1 MRAKLLG
8 FLKLYEEEVSLL
20 LWTAA
25 LLFIIRSSGI
35 ILNNYAETAFLKRY
49 GVEYLPIV
57 NMLNA
62 VATFIITGFLTAFMG
77 KLPGARLLT
86 YVFIFCGIS
95 VTLIRILIPF
105 GFELLYPLLFMLK
118 SQFELLQAMLFW
130 NICNDIFNTRQSKR
144 LFPLLTAGGVIGL
157 IMGSFGT
164 PYFAKLFQMD
174 NLLYLYL
181 GTTLIGA
188 AIVEAMGRSYPSMV
202 FSDKEEN
209 KGKKKESMIQEFK
222 NVLPL
227 IKDSVLIK
235 IVLVLTFMPNV
246 VIPIM
251 NYQFSYAVND
261 QFATEAGMIQF
272 FGYFRG
278 GLYVISLFILLF
290 VGRIYGKWG
299 LPVALMFHPFNYM
312 IAFFAFL
319 FRFDFISAMYARL
332 STNIIRTTINV
343 PANSILIGLF
353 PKSYRGMIRPF
364 LRGTVVRLALFMGS
378 GLILIS
384 GNFFHPKYLTLVALP
399 FMMAWIAAPFI
410 LKAKYPKILMDL
422 ISNNLLDIKSMEQEE
437 LGQIFKGDKILSQ
450 LKQAFLSARGKD
462 AIWYGNLLK
471 IYSSQ
476 DLDKNILET
485 LENQDEQT
493 KIALIKMIS
502 PQSLATSMESLVRFL
517 DPQKPEV
524 TIAILK
530 IFCLQGSKSIKKID
544 VSVTPYINN
553 PHPVVRGFT
562 AACLYQGNPKKYSPI
577 IDRWIESNDINDL
590 QSGIVSAGLSGE
602 KIYIDILL
610 KILPRQDI
618 DQIIPDIIIALSRL
632 KARELNPV
640 IYSYFSHAHEPVRI
654 AALDAL
660 DINDDFSL
668 KKAISQL
675 ADNSDAIHKFAIRKI
690 KKSEYH
696 NNKILV
702 ESLGIPGTRI
712 RRGLFELLETLDIKE
727 LDVFMFAK
735 KNLDKCYAYLA
746 MSQNIEKQPQGK
758 MRDLAIEHLI
768 HQKELV
774 LENVIR
780 VLAIRDQTGRM
791 KTAWRGIFSPD
802 TGQRANAIELLNDI
816 MDRQL
821 FNAMLPLLESPTS
834 AMALTEGKKK
844 AIIPKFDPE
853 GKQVF
858 SNLLSSEDW
867 VDVIMGLSLTQEMP
881 SLIEGNGMLK
891 KLENSINKNISK
903 EIQMILMKNNKP
915 SSDPQSKDSQ
925 MIRATGISLGE
936 KILLLKEIEIFS
948 DLSPAELA
956 AIATVTKELNYP
968 GDQTVIKQNDVG
980 ETVFLVVDGEVE
992 VIKELADENKMVIA
1006 IIGAGDSFG
1015 EMALLE
1021 NEPRSATIRTTKS
1034 SRFLIIHQQE
1044 FKETAMEYP
1053 RIALKICK
1061 VLSRRIRNL
1070 HSGVHKS

>member
-62 VATFIITGFLTAFMG
+62 IFTFVITGFLTAFMG
-77 KLPGARLLT
+77 KLPAARLLT
-86 YVFIFCGIS
+86 YIFIFCGIS

-157 IMGSFGT
+157 ILGSFGT
-164 PYFAKLFQMD
+164 PYFARLFQMD

-181 GTTLIGA
+181 CTTLLGA
-188 AIVEAMGRSYPSMV
+188 GIVQAMGRSYPSLI
-202 FSDKEEN
+202 FSEKEEK
-209 KGKKKESMIQEFK
+209 KGKKKASMIQEFK
-222 NVLPL
+222 DVLPL

-251 NYQFSYAVND
+251 NYQFNYAVND
-261 QFATEAGMIQF
+261 QFASEAAMLQF

-278 GLYVISLFILLF
+278 GLYMISLFILLF

-319 FRFDFISAMYARL
+319 FRFDFFSAMYARM

-343 PANSILIGLF
+343 PAGSILIGLF
-353 PKSYRGMIRPF
+353 PASYRGMIRPF
-364 LRGTVVRLALFMGS
+364 LRGTVVRLALFIGS
-378 GLILIS
+378 SLILIS
-384 GNFFHPKYLTLVALP
+384 GNFFHPKYLSLVALP
-399 FMMAWIAAPFI
+399 FMLAWLAAPFV
-410 LKAKYPKILMDL
+410 LKSKYPKILMDL
-422 ISNNLLDIKSMEQEE
+422 ISNNLLDIKSMEKEE
-437 LGQIFKGDKILSQ
+437 LGQIFKGDKILPQ
-450 LKQAFLSARGKD
+450 LKEAFLSARGKD
-462 AIWYGNLLK
+462 AIWYGKLLK
-471 IYSSQ
+471 NFATP
-476 DLDKNILET
+476 DLDKSIFEN
-485 LENQDEQT
+485 LENQDDDT

-502 PQSLATSMESLVRFL
+502 PQGLAISMENLIPFL

-530 IFCLQGSKSIKKID
+530 IFCLQGSKSIKKIKLS
-544 VSVTPYINN
+544 VSPFINN
-553 PHPVVRGFT
+553 PHPVVKGFT
-562 AACLYQGNPKKYSPI
+562 VACLYKGNPEKYSGM
-577 IDRWIESNDINDL
+577 IDKWLESNDINDI

-602 KIYIDILL
+602 RIYIDTLL
-610 KILPRQDI
+610 KILSRHDI

-632 KARELNPV
+632 RARELNSV
-640 IYSYFSHAHEPVRI
+640 IYSYFSYDSKNVRM

-668 KKAISQL
+668 KKAILLL
-675 ADNSDAIHKFAIRKI
+675 ADNSDAIHDFAKEKI
-690 KKSEYH
+690 KNAEYH
-696 NNKILV
+696 NNGVLV
-702 ESLGIPGTRI
+702 ECLGLPGTRI

-727 LDVFMFAK
+727 LDMFLFAK

-746 MSQNIEKQPQGK
+746 MGQNLENRPPGE
-758 MRDLAIEHLI
+758 MRDLAIEHMLQ
-768 HQKELV
+768 QKELG
-774 LENVIR
+774 LENIIR
-780 VLAIRDQTGRM
+780 VLSIKDQTGRM
-791 KTAWRGIFSPD
+791 KTAWRGIFSAD
-802 TGQRANAIELLNDI
+802 KGQRANAIELLSDI
-816 MDRQL
+816 MDRKL
-821 FNAMLPLLESPTS
+821 FNAMLPLLESPTP
-834 AMALTEGKKK
+834 AMALIEGKKVTM
-844 AIIPKFDPE
+844 IPKFDPE

-867 VDVIMGLSLTQEMP
+867 VDVVMGLSLVHDEP
-881 SLIEGNGMLK
+881 SLIEGHGVFK
-891 KLENSINKNISK
+891 ELENSINKNIFK
-903 EIQMILMKNNKP
+903 EVQRILMKNGKESKN
-915 SSDPQSKDSQ
+915 PQRIKSTE
-925 MIRATGISLGE
+925 IPLGE

-968 GDQTVIKQNDVG
+968 EDRTVIKQNDVG
-980 ETVFLVVDGEVE
+980 DTVFLVVDGEVE
-992 VIKELADENKMVIA
+992 VIKEKTDGDEMVIA
-1006 IIGAGDSFG
+1006 TIGEGDAFG
-1015 EMALLE
+1015 EMALLDSE
-1021 NEPRSATIRTTKS
+1021 VRSATIRTTKS

-1070 HSGVHKS
+1070 HSQI

>member
-25 LLFIIRSSGI
+25 LLFVIRSSGI

-62 VATFIITGFLTAFMG
+62 IATFFVTGFLTAFMG
-77 KLPGARLLT
+77 KLPGAKLLS
-86 YVFIFCGIS
+86 YVFIFSGIS

-157 IMGSFGT
+157 ILGSFGT

-181 GTTLIGA
+181 STTLLGA
-188 AIVEAMGRSYPSMV
+188 GIVQAMGRSYPSLI
-202 FSDKEEN
+202 FSEKNE
-209 KGKKKESMIQEFK
+209 KAKKKKASMVQEFK

-246 VIPIM
+246 VVPIM
-251 NYQFSYAVND
+251 NYQFNYAVND
-261 QFATEAGMIQF
+261 QFASEANMIEF

-278 GLYVISLFILLF
+278 GLYMISLFILLF

-319 FRFDFISAMYARL
+319 FRFDFFSAMYARM

-343 PANSILIGLF
+343 PAGSILIGLF
-353 PKSYRGMIRPF
+353 PASYRGMIRPF
-364 LRGTVVRLALFMGS
+364 LRGTVVRLALFVGS
-378 GLILIS
+378 SLILIS
-384 GNFFHPKYLTLVALP
+384 GNFFHPKYLSLVALP
-399 FMMAWIAAPFI
+399 FMLAWIAAPFV
-410 LKAKYPKILMDL
+410 LKSKYPKILMDL
-422 ISNNLLDIKSMEQEE
+422 ISNNLLDVKSMEQEE
-437 LGQIFKGDKILSQ
+437 LGQIFKGDKILPQ
-450 LKQAFLSARGKD
+450 LKEAFLSARGKD
-462 AIWYGNLLK
+462 AIWYGKLLK
-471 IYSSQ
+471 NFSTQ
-476 DLDKNILET
+476 DLDKSIFEN
-485 LENQDEQT
+485 LENQDDDT

-502 PQSLATSMESLVRFL
+502 PQGLAISMENLIPLL
-517 DPQKPEV
+517 DPKKPEV

-530 IFCLQGSKSIKKID
+530 IFCLQGSKSIKKIKLS
-544 VSVTPYINN
+544 VSPFINN
-553 PHPVVRGFT
+553 PHPVVKGFT
-562 AACLYQGNPKKYSPI
+562 VACLYQGNHEKYSVM
-577 IDRWIESNDINDL
+577 IDKWLESNDINDI

-602 KIYIDILL
+602 RIYIDTLL
-610 KILPRQDI
+610 KILSRHDI

-632 KARELNPV
+632 RARELNSV
-640 IYSYFSHAHEPVRI
+640 IYSYFSYDSKNVRM

-668 KKAISQL
+668 KKAILLL
-675 ADNSDAIHKFAIRKI
+675 ADNSDAIHDFAKEKI
-690 KKSEYH
+690 KKAEYH
-696 NNKILV
+696 NNGVLV
-702 ESLGIPGTRI
+702 ECLGLPGTRI
-712 RRGLFELLETLDIKE
+712 RKALFELLETLDIKE
-727 LDVFMFAK
+727 LDMFLFAK

-746 MSQNIEKQPQGK
+746 MGQNLENRPPGE
-758 MRDLAIEHLI
+758 MRDLAIEHMLQ
-768 HQKELV
+768 QKELG
-774 LENVIR
+774 LENIIR
-780 VLAIRDQTGRM
+780 VLSIRDQTGRM
-791 KTAWRGIFSPD
+791 KTAWRGIFSAD
-802 TGQRANAIELLNDI
+802 KGQRANAIELLSDI
-816 MDRQL
+816 MDRKL
-821 FNAMLPLLESPTS
+821 FNAMLPLLESPTP
-834 AMALTEGKKK
+834 AMALIEGKKVT
-844 AIIPKFDPE
+844 IIPKFDPE

-867 VDVIMGLSLTQEMP
+867 VDVVMGLSLTHDEP
-881 SLIEGNGMLK
+881 SLIEGHGVFK
-891 KLENSINKNISK
+891 ELENSINKNIFK
-903 EIQMILMKNNKP
+903 EVQRILMKNGKESKN
-915 SSDPQSKDSQ
+915 PQRIKSTE
-925 MIRATGISLGE
+925 IPLGE

-948 DLSPAELA
+948 GLSPAELA

-968 GDQTVIKQNDVG
+968 EDRTVFKQNDVG
-980 ETVFLVVDGEVE
+980 ETVFLVVNGEVE
-992 VIKELADENKMVIA
+992 VIKEKTDGDEMVIA
-1006 IIGAGDSFG
+1006 TIGEGDAFG

-1021 NEPRSATIRTTKS
+1021 NEVRSATIKTTKS

-1070 HSGVHKS
+1070 HSQI

>member
-8 FLKLYEEEVSLL
+8 LLKLYEEEVNLL

-95 VTLIRILIPF
+95 VTMIRILMPF

-157 IMGSFGT
+157 ILGSFGT

-181 GTTLIGA
+181 CTTIIGA
-188 AIVEAMGRSYPSMV
+188 SIVEAMGRSYPSMI
-202 FSDKEEN
+202 FSEKKKTN
-209 KGKKKESMIQEFK
+209 GKKKDSMIQEFK

-235 IVLVLTFMPNV
+235 IVLILTFMPNV
-246 VIPIM
+246 VIPII
-251 NYQFSYAVND
+251 NYQFNYAIND
-261 QFATEAGMIQF
+261 QFATESGMLQF

-312 IAFFAFL
+312 IAFMAFL

-364 LRGTVVRLALFMGS
+364 LRGTVVRLALFVGS

-384 GNFFHPKYLTLVALP
+384 ENFFHPRYLTLVALP
-399 FMMAWIAAPFI
+399 FMLAWIAAPFI

-422 ISNNLLDIKSMEQEE
+422 ISNNLLDIKSMEKKE
-437 LGQIFKGDKILSQ
+437 LGQVFKGDKILSR

-462 AIWYGNLLK
+462 AIWHGNLLK
-471 IYSSQ
+471 IYSSE

-502 PQSLATSMESLVRFL
+502 PQGLATSLESLVRFL
-517 DPQKPEV
+517 DPQKPEL

-530 IFCLQGSKSIKKID
+530 IFCLHGPTSIKKID
-544 VSVTPYINN
+544 VSVAPYINN
-553 PHPVVRGFT
+553 PHPVVKGFT
-562 AACLYQGNPKKYSPI
+562 AACLYQGNPKPYGAM
-577 IDRWIESNDINDL
+577 IDRWIKSNELNDL
-590 QSGIVSAGLSGE
+590 QSGIVSAGLSGKKE
-602 KIYIDILL
+602 YIDTLL
-610 KILPRQDI
+610 KILSRQDI

-632 KARELNPV
+632 RARELNTV
-640 IYSYFSHAHEPVRI
+640 IYSYFSHDHEKVRM

-675 ADNSDAIHKFAIRKI
+675 ADNSDGIHKFAIKKI
-690 KKSEYH
+690 KNSKYH

-712 RRGLFELLETLDIKE
+712 RRGLFELLETLDIKG

-735 KNLDKCYAYLA
+735 KNIDKCYAYLA
-746 MSQNIEKQPQGK
+746 MSQNLEKQPQGK

-768 HQKELV
+768 NQKELV
-774 LENVIR
+774 LENIIR
-780 VLAIRDQTGRM
+780 VLAIRDQTDRM
-791 KTAWRGIFSPD
+791 KTAWKGVFSPD
-802 TGQRANAIELLNDI
+802 TSQRANAIELLNDI
-816 MDRQL
+816 MDRKL
-821 FNAMLPLLESPTS
+821 FNAMLPLLESPTP
-834 AMALTEGKKK
+834 AMALAEGKNV
-844 AIIPKFDPE
+844 AIIPEFDPE

-858 SNLLSSEDW
+858 SNLISSEDW
-867 VDVIMGLSLTQEMP
+867 VDVIMGLGLTQDMP

-903 EIQMILMKNNKP
+903 EMQMILMKKTKP
-915 SSDPQSKDSQ
+915 STDSQANDPQRVRE
-925 MIRATGISLGE
+925 IEISLGE
-936 KILLLKEIEIFS
+936 TILLLKEIEIFS
-948 DLSPAELA
+948 GLSPAELA
-956 AIATVTKELNYP
+956 AIATVTKQLNYP
-968 GDQTVIKQNDVG
+968 GDRTVIKQNDVG
-980 ETVFLVVDGEVE
+980 ETVFLVIDGEVE

-1006 IIGAGDSFG
+1006 VISQGDSFG

-1021 NEPRSATIRTTKS
+1021 NEPRSATIRTTKP

-1053 RIALKICK
+1053 GIALKICK

-1070 HSGVHKS
+1070 HKDN

>member
-62 VATFIITGFLTAFMG
+62 IFTFVITGFLTAFMG

-157 IMGSFGT
+157 ILGSFGT
-164 PYFAKLFQMD
+164 PYFARLFQMD

-181 GTTLIGA
+181 CTTLLGA
-188 AIVEAMGRSYPSMV
+188 GIVQAMGRSYPSLI
-202 FSDKEEN
+202 FSEKKET
-209 KGKKKESMIQEFK
+209 KGKKKASMIQEFK
-222 NVLPL
+222 DVLPL

-251 NYQFSYAVND
+251 NYQFNYAVND
-261 QFATEAGMIQF
+261 QFASEASMIQF

-278 GLYVISLFILLF
+278 GLYTISLFILLF

-319 FRFDFISAMYARL
+319 FRFDFFSAMYARM

-343 PANSILIGLF
+343 PAGSILIGLF
-353 PKSYRGMIRPF
+353 PASYRGMIRPF
-364 LRGTVVRLALFMGS
+364 LRGTVVRLALFVGS
-378 GLILIS
+378 SLILIS
-384 GNFFHPKYLTLVALP
+384 GNFFHPKYLSLVAMP
-399 FMMAWIAAPFI
+399 FMLIWLAAPFV
-410 LKAKYPKILMDL
+410 LKSKYPKILMDL
-422 ISNNLLDIKSMEQEE
+422 ISNNLLDIKSMAQEE
-437 LGQIFKGDKILSQ
+437 LGQIFKGDKILPQ
-450 LKQAFLSARGKD
+450 LKEAFLSARGKD
-462 AIWYGNLLK
+462 AIWYGKLLK
-471 IYSSQ
+471 NFSTQ
-476 DLDKNILET
+476 DLDEIILES
-485 LENQDEQT
+485 LENQDDET
-493 KIALIKMIS
+493 KIALIKMIT
-502 PQSLATSMESLVRFL
+502 PQGIASSMENLIPFL

-530 IFCLQGSKSIKKID
+530 IFCLQGSKSIKKIKLS
-544 VSVTPYINN
+544 VSPFINN
-553 PHPVVRGFT
+553 PHPVVKGFT
-562 AACLYQGNPKKYSPI
+562 AACLYQGNPEKYSVM
-577 IDRWIESNDINDL
+577 IDKWLESDDINDI

-602 KIYIDILL
+602 RIYIDTLL
-610 KILPRQDI
+610 KILSRHDI

-632 KARELNPV
+632 RARELNSV
-640 IYSYFSHAHEPVRI
+640 IYSYFSYDSKNVRM

-668 KKAISQL
+668 KKAILLL
-675 ADNSDAIHKFAIRKI
+675 ADNSDAIHDFAKEKI
-690 KKSEYH
+690 KNAEYH
-696 NNKILV
+696 NNGVLV
-702 ESLGIPGTRI
+702 ECLGLPGTRI

-727 LDVFMFAK
+727 LDMFLFAK

-746 MSQNIEKQPQGK
+746 MGQNLENRPPGE
-758 MRDLAIEHLI
+758 MRDLAIEHMLQ
-768 HQKELV
+768 QKELG
-774 LENVIR
+774 LENIIR
-780 VLAIRDQTGRM
+780 VLSIRDQTGRM
-791 KTAWRGIFSPD
+791 KTAWRGIFSAD
-802 TGQRANAIELLNDI
+802 KGQRANAIELLSDI
-816 MDRQL
+816 MDRKI
-821 FNAMLPLLESPTS
+821 FNAMLPLLESPTP
-834 AMALTEGKKK
+834 AMALIEGKKVT
-844 AIIPKFDPE
+844 IIPKFDPE

-867 VDVIMGLSLTQEMP
+867 VDVVMGLSLANDEP
-881 SLIEGNGMLK
+881 SLIEGHGVFK
-891 KLENSINKNISK
+891 ELENSINKNIFK
-903 EIQMILMKNNKP
+903 EVQRILMKNGKESKN
-915 SSDPQSKDSQ
+915 PQRIKSTE
-925 MIRATGISLGE
+925 IPLGE

-948 DLSPAELA
+948 GLSPAELA

-968 GDQTVIKQNDVG
+968 EDRTVFKQNDVG

-992 VIKELADENKMVIA
+992 VIKERKDGDEMVIA
-1006 IIGAGDSFG
+1006 TIGVGDAFG

-1021 NEPRSATIRTTKS
+1021 DELRSATIRTTKS

-1070 HSGVHKS
+1070 HSQI

>member
-8 FLKLYEEEVSLL
+8 LLKLYEEEVNLL

-49 GVEYLPIV
+49 GVEYLPII

-62 VATFIITGFLTAFMG
+62 IATFIITGFLTAFMG

-157 IMGSFGT
+157 ILGSFGT

-181 GTTLIGA
+181 CTTIIGA
-188 AIVEAMGRSYPSMV
+188 SIVEAMGRSYPSMV
-202 FSDKEEN
+202 FSDKKKK

-227 IKDSVLIK
+227 IKDSILIK

-246 VIPIM
+246 VVPIM

-261 QFATEAGMIQF
+261 QFASETGMIQF

-278 GLYVISLFILLF
+278 GLNMVSLFILLF

-319 FRFDFISAMYARL
+319 FRFDFFSAMYARL

-364 LRGTVVRLALFMGS
+364 LRGTIVRLALFVGS

-399 FMMAWIAAPFI
+399 FMLAWIAAPFI

-422 ISNNLLDIKSMEQEE
+422 ISNNLLDIKSMEKEE
-437 LGQIFKGDKILSQ
+437 LGQIFKGEKILSQ
-450 LKQAFLSARGKD
+450 LKQAFLSAKGKD
-462 AIWYGNLLK
+462 AIWYANLLK
-471 IYSSQ
+471 IYSDQ

-493 KIALIKMIS
+493 RIALIKMIS
-502 PQSLATSMESLVRFL
+502 PQGLTGSMESLVPFL
-517 DPQKPEV
+517 DPEKPEV

-562 AACLYQGNPKKYSPI
+562 TACLYPGNPSKYGLM
-577 IDRWIESNDINDL
+577 IDRGIQSNDINDL

-602 KIYIDILL
+602 KKYIDTLL
-610 KILPRQDI
+610 NILPRQDI

-640 IYSYFSHAHEPVRI
+640 IYSFFSHDHEQVRM

-668 KKAISQL
+668 KKAILLL
-675 ADNSDAIHKFAIRKI
+675 ADNSDAIYEFAIEKI
-690 KKSEYH
+690 KNSEYS

-702 ESLGIPGTRI
+702 ESLGIPGARI
-712 RRGLFELLETLDIKE
+712 RKGIFKLLETLDIKE

-746 MSQNIEKQPQGK
+746 MSQNLEKQVQGE

-768 HQKELV
+768 HQKELL
-774 LENVIR
+774 LENIIR

-802 TGQRANAIELLNDI
+802 KSQKANAIELLNDI

-821 FNAMLPLLESPTS
+821 FNAMLPLLESPTPS
-834 AMALTEGKKK
+834 MALAEGKKV

-858 SNLLSSEDW
+858 SNLISSEDW
-867 VDVIMGLSLTQEMP
+867 VDVIMGLSLSQDMP

-891 KLENSINKNISK
+891 KLKNSINKNISK
-903 EIQMILMKNNKP
+903 EIQMILMKNKKP
-915 SSDPQSKDSQ
+915 SSDTQSKDSQ
-925 MIRATGISLGE
+925 RIRATEISLGE
-936 KILLLKEIEIFS
+936 TILLLKEIEIFS
-948 DLSPAELA
+948 GLSPAELA
-956 AIATVTKELNYP
+956 AIATVTKQLDYP
-968 GDQTVIKQNDVG
+968 GDRTVIKQNDMG
-980 ETVFLVVDGEVE
+980 ETVFLIIDGEVE
-992 VIKELADENKMVIA
+992 VIKEMADKNKMVIA
-1006 IIGAGDSFG
+1006 IIRQGDSFG

-1021 NEPRSATIRTTKS
+1021 NEPRSATIRTTKP

-1053 RIALKICK
+1053 GIALKICK
-1061 VLSRRIRNL
+1061 VLSRRLRNL
-1070 HSGVHKS
+1070 HSDVQDS